1 MSIVQLS
8 RFVFLCRSF
17 QATAFI
23 FYQSFVR
30 LSRTFLFFCFTSL
43 ITSASFSATVYLDY
57 HIQTALS
64 TTFYFFKLFQLSEL
78 FGLFPASETGIFSS
92 RQLFRLRVSAW
103 YSIVPYFLL
112 FSRLF
117 LSDLTIIS
125 SLPGIVNVF
134 SIIYIIQTICTI
146 SYFLAVYFSVF
157 LTSSI
162 IFTKIFFYTD

>member
-1 MSIVQLS
+1 MFVCQELFYFFLF
-8 RFVFLCRSF
+8 RFVDHFRVFLSDSLF
-17 QATAFI
+17 
-23 FYQSFVR
+23 R
-30 LSRTFLFFCFTSL
+30 LSHPDCFVNNFF
-43 ITSASFSATVYLDY
+43 I
-57 HIQTALS
+57 
-64 TTFYFFKLFQLSEL
+64 FFKLFQLSEL

-117 LSDLTIIS
+117 LSDLAIIS

>member
-8 RFVFLCRSF
+8 RFIFLCRSF

-30 LSRTFLFFCFTSL
+30 LSRTFLFFLFRFVDHFYVFLSDSLFRLSHPDCFVNNFF
-43 ITSASFSATVYLDY
+43 I
-57 HIQTALS
+57 
-64 TTFYFFKLFQLSEL
+64 FFKLFQLSEL

-117 LSDLTIIS
+117 LSDSVIIPP
-125 SLPGIVNVF
+125 LFGIVNVF
-134 SIIYIIQTICTI
+134 SIIYIIQ
-146 SYFLAVYFSVF
+146 
-157 LTSSI
+157 
-162 IFTKIFFYTD
+162 KIFAIQTILTIIALLIKSIK